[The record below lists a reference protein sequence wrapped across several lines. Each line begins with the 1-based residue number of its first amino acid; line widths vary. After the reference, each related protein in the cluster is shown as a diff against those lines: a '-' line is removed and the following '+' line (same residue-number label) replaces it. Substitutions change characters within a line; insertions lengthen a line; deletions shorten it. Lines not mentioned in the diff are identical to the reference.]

1 LKASNEGY
9 PIAIIGQEKTGFFTD
24 HLDLIGR
31 NAPANHFFLPD
42 HKYVCEQIQHRPAEG
57 APYGRDTNYGAKVFI
72 AYGDRHKFVFTIPIN
87 EAMGSFIISPDPD
100 SLISFD
106 RILGT
111 LSKILSSKFE
121 NGLMPIELA
130 NSVASLSTY
139 PSAQVLKLF
148 ADTSIAKH

>member
-1 LKASNEGY
+1 
-9 PIAIIGQEKTGFFTD
+9 
-24 HLDLIGR
+24 
-31 NAPANHFFLPD
+31 
-42 HKYVCEQIQHRPAEG
+42 
-57 APYGRDTNYGAKVFI
+57 
-72 AYGDRHKFVFTIPIN
+72 
-87 EAMGSFIISPDPD
+87 MGSFIISPDPD

-148 ADTSIAKH
+148 TDTSIAKH